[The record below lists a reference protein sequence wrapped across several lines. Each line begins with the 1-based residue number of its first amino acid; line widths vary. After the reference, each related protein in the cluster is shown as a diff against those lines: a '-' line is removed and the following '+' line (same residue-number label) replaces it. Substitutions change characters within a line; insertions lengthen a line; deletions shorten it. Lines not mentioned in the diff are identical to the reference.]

1 MAEILVGDL
10 PNADALP
17 AINLPTLRNDQQ
29 EVPVAETLEIEINPR
44 AQPPV
49 DESTATEAAEL
60 VPRTSAEPDDNNWL
74 VENYADKAD
83 LRAQI
88 GGPAGQSLQDDGI
101 NAANI
106 VDSNAFVGASNVFE
120 SMVAPYKAAAEAIGD
135 VSWRDVWEASEEAG
149 NAIVDGVM
157 GAAQGVIDV
166 SGELADVAEDQL
178 GPLSFAGYEGLVW
191 DKKGL
196 RLVDVMPDDV
206 QNFTIPKFWTEP
218 ETPVGIIGSGIVQF
232 VTAMAATSMG
242 TLGTI
247 PYKAGRFMAYGA
259 VADSLFDPE
268 DGNFSTMLKDLGV
281 EPNAVLDYLGT
292 PVGKDAEAAERLA
305 QRLKNALEGGLIGLP
320 FDLAPLLF
328 KGFKELK
335 KSAPMLA
342 KAIAHLE
349 SKTELPSQAQP
360 GDLDAA
366 VPGPGNL
373 GPEQLPL
380 VPDYPRQT
388 AEDLPGTPVATLPQ
402 MATDLDEMGF
412 YSAALRFAEELP
424 QEKGT
429 PAQMKKALLS
439 GAGVREEE
447 LMWTG
452 LDDLFA
458 ARAAQGKKGQVTKQE
473 IIDHLRANRVVIRE
487 TEGLSINTVDN
498 DMQWDEDTLPNIW
511 TSEVLNDP
519 QQVDDLADALLSDMP
534 ATLSSYPNAF
544 AEPFIKA
551 VARSIED
558 MVDERRAPNEP
569 RDSGVIAAIN
579 EELEKDVRAV
589 VGYHQNS
596 ATQEIDRF
604 ARSLAEYA
612 AETEELPL
620 DTLNA
625 LSRITGISTEELDV
639 YDGALRYLEDSDDAR
654 EITQNLAQRNYDDD
668 PTYRYT
674 DDSNHGYEITGNDEQ
689 GYYVNYEGSAVNDT
703 GDSSPLNT
711 LGEAQQ
717 AAMEHATDNG
727 LAETISRGES
737 EAQYANYTMPGG
749 ENYRELLLQFNES
762 PGGAYR
768 GGHFSDGFVPGGL
781 ANRTMRGAGAGRG
794 DMAVENLTDD
804 DTEAMEG
811 VLAHV
816 RLKDRFIGD
825 EKVLSIEEI
834 QSDLHKKTR
843 ARDASGKYSYRSP
856 AYRTADVI
864 SGKAMQDVTQD
875 MARILVLPM
884 SRWDETSISNEALAP
899 LGINL
904 ESSAAAGL
912 RVLTAN
918 GQPIK
923 KLLLEEKTA
932 LSQSKIAELRQQDG
946 TVYEI
951 TPEGRSNMDGV
962 ERLYA
967 AVDAAKGKPQK
978 QEEPLVGFI
987 REYNRL
993 NDLRLEVMR
1002 AEGGRTPDAP
1012 FKTMDER
1019 GWPQLAMRR
1028 IMRYAVEND
1037 YDRIAWSPGSIQHER
1052 YGAPTKLYDKTIPK
1066 ILDKI
1071 IKKFDPAMKIDEDQA
1086 MDYGMYPM
1094 DTHDGERFFIPSV
1107 KLTPKMRSSIK
1118 RLGQAIMA
1126 LPPVALAAQTVT
1138 SEQPA
1143 ATPTQ

>member
-44 AQPPV
+44 AQPLV
-49 DESTATEAAEL
+49 DESTATEPAEV
-60 VPRTSAEPDDNNWL
+60 VPGTDAETDDGNWL
-74 VENYADKAD
+74 KQNYADKVI
-83 LRAQI
+83 LREQI
-88 GGPAGQSLQDDGI
+88 GGPAGQSLQNDGI

-106 VDSNAFVGASNVFE
+106 VDSNAFVGASNAFD

-268 DGNFSTMLKDLGV
+268 DGNFSTMLMDLGV

-292 PVGKDAEAAERLA
+292 PVGEDAEAAERLA

-349 SKTELPSQAQP
+349 SKTALPSQAQP

-373 GPEQLPL
+373 GPEQLSL

-388 AEDLPGTPVATLPQ
+388 AEDLPGTPVATLPK

-498 DMQWDEDTLPNIW
+498 DMQWDENTLPNSW
-511 TSEVLNDP
+511 SSEVL
-519 QQVDDLADALLSDMP
+519 DDGVRVEDDANELLRDMP
-534 ATLSSYPNAF
+534 ATLSNYPDAF

-579 EELEKDVRAV
+579 EELEKDVLSKT
-589 VGYHQNS
+589 GPHQNS
-596 ATQEIDRF
+596 PV

-625 LSRITGISTEELDV
+625 LARITGISAEELDV
-639 YDGALRYLEDSDDAR
+639 YDSSLRYLEDSSDAR
-654 EITQNLAQRNYDDD
+654 EMAQEIAQRNYDDD

-703 GDSSPLNT
+703 GDSSPLDT
-711 LGEAQQ
+711 LGDAEQ
-717 AAMEHATDNG
+717 AAMEHAVDNG
-727 LAETISRGES
+727 LAETIGRGES
-737 EAQYANYTMPGG
+737 EAQYANYTMEGG
-749 ENYRELLLQFNES
+749 ENYRELLLQFNDS

-781 ANRTMRGAGAGRG
+781 ADRTKRGAGAGRG
-794 DMAVENLTDD
+794 DSAVENLTDD
-804 DTEAMEG
+804 DTQAMEG

-825 EKVLSIEEI
+825 EKILSVEEI
-834 QSDLHKKTR
+834 QSDLHKARKTLQR
-843 ARDASGKYSYRSP
+843 ADVDGKKYRSP
-856 AYRTADVI
+856 DYLTADII
-864 SGKAMQDVTQD
+864 SGKATQEVTEGLGKLLGLDSAWDQS
-875 MARILVLPM
+875 RVSNGVL
-884 SRWDETSISNEALAP
+884 EE
-899 LGINL
+899 LGIRPSN
-904 ESSAAAGL
+904 AAARALRSLTQVGRPIFSGL
-912 RVLTAN
+912 VADATGISPSRMAEMRLDDR
-918 GQPIK
+918 P
-923 KLLLEEKTA
+923 LYA
-932 LSQSKIAELRQQDG
+932 LNPAGERNMVEL
-946 TVYEI
+946 
-951 TPEGRSNMDGV
+951 
-962 ERLYA
+962 ERLYSA
-967 AVDAAKGKPQK
+967 IDDAKGQK
-978 QEEPLVGFI
+978 KKKESPLVSFI

-993 NDLRLEVMR
+993 VGVKGGIER
-1002 AEGGRTPDAP
+1002 ALTERTPDAP

-1019 GWPQLAMRR
+1019 GWPKLALTRMLQ
-1028 IMRYAVEND
+1028 YAIEKD
-1037 YDRIAWSPGSIQHER
+1037 YDRVSWTPGHVQQRR
-1052 YGAPTKLYDKTIPK
+1052 YGAPEALYDKTIPK
-1066 ILDKI
+1066 VVNNALKKLSPGTKIQKDIFIEDKGVRVGLPS
-1071 IKKFDPAMKIDEDQA
+1071 IKINSA
-1086 MDYGMYPM
+1086 
-1094 DTHDGERFFIPSV
+1094 
-1107 KLTPKMRSSIK
+1107 MRSSIK